1 MFKLVLII
9 LLFSPFLSFAQN
21 FRFKKDIPKSVK
33 GWNEI
38 VLDADI
44 YKHASKDLSDLRI
57 LGINTKGDTLEAPYI
72 LKNYSDE
79 EDISTITC
87 KPYNKVNNGTGFY
100 ATFKV
105 PNKVFISSCKL
116 LFANINYDW
125 LVQLE
130 GSNDET
136 NWFNINENQRIINLD
151 NETIEFDHSILEF
164 EPTNYSYYRIWVK
177 NPTEKVTLEAVT
189 ITTSTSTPITKPTYK
204 ISPKFKVE
212 NKNKTTYI
220 DIKLAAPAPIY
231 SLSVKFSEKI
241 DYYRPAT
248 ISYGTIDTNITDDGF
263 TERFENETSTI
274 FTSMDKNPIILGSSI
289 TDHILIAIQNGHN
302 MPLEIGSV
310 ELNALNYKLI
320 TRISKSASYAL
331 YYGDNELYF
340 PQYDIVQ
347 FKESIPANLN
357 EINLSEEEPI
367 EPQQPLASNKP
378 ISKVWLWIM
387 MFVLIGLLFLF
398 SVKMLKK

>member
-1 MFKLVLII
+1 LFNLVLIF

-21 FRFKKDIPKSVK
+21 FRFKKDIPKNVK

-57 LGINTKGDTLEAPYI
+57 LGINAKGDTIEAPYI

-100 ATFKV
+100 ASFKV
-105 PNKVFISSCKL
+105 PNKAFISSCKL

-125 LVQLE
+125 LIQLE
-130 GSNDET
+130 GSTDET
-136 NWFNINENQRIINLD
+136 NWFTITEDQRIINID
-151 NETIEFDHSILEF
+151 KETIEFDHSILEF

-177 NPTEKVTLEAVT
+177 NPTEKVTLESVT
-189 ITTSTSTPITKPTYK
+189 ITTSTPTPITKPTYK

-220 DIKLAAPAPIY
+220 EIKLPAPVPIH
-231 SLSVKFSEKI
+231 SFSIKFNENI
-241 DYYRPAT
+241 DFYRPAT
-248 ISYGTIDTNITDDGF
+248 ISYGSIDSNKTDDGF

-274 FTSMDKNPIILGSSI
+274 FTSTDKNSIILGPSI
-289 TDHILIAIQNGHN
+289 TDHIVIAIENGDN
-302 MPLEIGSV
+302 MPLEIGSI

-320 TRISKSASYAL
+320 TRISKSANYAL
-331 YYGDNELYF
+331 YYGNNELYF

-347 FKESIPANLN
+347 FEETIPTNLKEITLSDEVSI
-357 EINLSEEEPI
+357 ER
-367 EPQQPLASNKP
+367 QQPLVSNKP
-378 ISKVWLWIM
+378 ISKVWLWVIM
-387 MFVLIGLLFLF
+387 CVLIGIMFFF

>member
-72 LKNYSDE
+72 LRNYSDE

-87 KPYNKVNNGTGFY
+87 KPYNKVNNATGFY

-220 DIKLAAPAPIY
+220 DIKLAAPVPIY

-241 DYYRPAT
+241 DFYRPAT

-302 MPLEIGSV
+302 MPLEIGSI

-347 FKESIPANLN
+347 FEESIPANLN
-357 EINLSEEEPI
+357 VINLSEEEPI

>member
-1 MFKLVLII
+1 MNKIGFLFF
-9 LLFSPFLSFAQN
+9 LLLPFLSLSQQFK
-21 FRFKKDIPKSVK
+21 FKKELKNYKK

-57 LGINTKGDTLEAPYI
+57 LGINAKGDTLEAPYI

-79 EDISTITC
+79 DVISTITC

-105 PNKVFISSCKL
+105 PNKAFISSCKL

-136 NWFNINENQRIINLD
+136 NWYTITENQRIINID

-164 EPTNYSYYRIWVK
+164 EPTNYSYYRIRVK

-189 ITTSTSTPITKPTYK
+189 ITTSTPTTTTKPTYK

-220 DIKLAAPAPIY
+220 DIKLVAPVPIY
-231 SLSVKFSEKI
+231 SLSVKFSENI
-241 DYYRPAT
+241 DFYRPAT
-248 ISYGTIDTNITDDGF
+248 ISYGSIDTNITDDGF
-263 TERFENETSTI
+263 TEHFENETSTI
-274 FTSMDKNPIILGSSI
+274 FTSTDKNPIIIGPTI
-289 TDHILIAIQNGHN
+289 TDHILIAIENGDN
-302 MPLEIGSV
+302 MPLEIGSI

-347 FKESIPANLN
+347 FEESIPTNLN
-357 EINLSEEEPI
+357 EINLSEEDPI

>member
-1 MFKLVLII
+1 MKL
-9 LLFSPFLSFAQN
+9 
-21 FRFKKDIPKSVK
+21 
-33 GWNEI
+33 
-38 VLDADI
+38 
-44 YKHASKDLSDLRI
+44 
-57 LGINTKGDTLEAPYI
+57 
-72 LKNYSDE
+72 
-79 EDISTITC
+79 TC
-87 KPYNKVNNGTGFY
+87 KPYNKVNNATGFY

-220 DIKLAAPAPIY
+220 DIKLAAPVPIY
-231 SLSVKFSEKI
+231 SLSVKFSENIDLPNTLKMKPPLSLPPWIKI
-241 DYYRPAT
+241 R
-248 ISYGTIDTNITDDGF
+248 
-263 TERFENETSTI
+263 
-274 FTSMDKNPIILGSSI
+274 
-289 TDHILIAIQNGHN
+289 
-302 MPLEIGSV
+302 
-310 ELNALNYKLI
+310 
-320 TRISKSASYAL
+320 
-331 YYGDNELYF
+331 
-340 PQYDIVQ
+340 
-347 FKESIPANLN
+347 
-357 EINLSEEEPI
+357 
-367 EPQQPLASNKP
+367 
-378 ISKVWLWIM
+378 
-387 MFVLIGLLFLF
+387 LFLVLPLQTTYSSLF
-398 SVKMLKK
+398 KTGIICLSRLVQLNLMPSTTN

>member
-130 GSNDET
+130 GRNDET

-189 ITTSTSTPITKPTYK
+189 ITTSTPTPITKPTYK

-212 NKNKTTYI
+212 NKNKNTYI
-220 DIKLAAPAPIY
+220 DIKLAAPVPIY
-231 SLSVKFSEKI
+231 SLSVKFSENI
-241 DYYRPAT
+241 DFYRPAT

-347 FKESIPANLN
+347 FEESIPANLN

>member
-189 ITTSTSTPITKPTYK
+189 ITTSTPTPITKPTYK

-220 DIKLAAPAPIY
+220 DIKLVAPVPIY
-231 SLSVKFSEKI
+231 SLSVKFSENI
-241 DYYRPAT
+241 DFYRPAT

-347 FKESIPANLN
+347 YEESIPVNLN

-367 EPQQPLASNKP
+367 EPQQPLTSNKP

-387 MFVLIGLLFLF
+387 MFVLIGFLFLF

>member
-1 MFKLVLII
+1 MNKIGFLIF
-9 LLFSPFLSFAQN
+9 LLIPFLSLSQH
-21 FRFKKDIPKSVK
+21 FKYKKELKNHKK

-57 LGINTKGDTLEAPYI
+57 LGINAKGDTLEAPYI

-105 PNKVFISSCKL
+105 PNKAFISSCKL

-130 GSNDET
+130 GSTDER
-136 NWFNINENQRIINLD
+136 NWYTISENQRIINID

-189 ITTSTSTPITKPTYK
+189 ITTSTPTPIKKPTYK

-212 NKNKTTYI
+212 NKNKNTYI
-220 DIKLAAPAPIY
+220 DIKLAAPVPIY
-231 SLSVKFSEKI
+231 SLSVKFSENI
-241 DYYRPAT
+241 DFYRPAT
-248 ISYGTIDTNITDDGF
+248 ISYGSIDTNITDDGF

-302 MPLEIGSV
+302 MPLEIRSV

-347 FKESIPANLN
+347 FEESIPANLN
-357 EINLSEEEPI
+357 VINLSEEEPI
-367 EPQQPLASNKP
+367 EPQQPLTSNKP